1 VESFSLLVRILIG
14 LDRLLIKLRL
24 RKKLMIPFKVLT
36 LFSVH
41 SVEFRHDQLQSSLE
55 LSIVSFE
62 LLNVV
67 KIFVVDCGR
76 VLKVH
81 LVLC

>member
-1 VESFSLLVRILIG
+1 L
-14 LDRLLIKLRL
+14 
-24 RKKLMIPFKVLT
+24 IPFKMLT
-36 LFSVH
+36 LFSGH

-55 LSIVSFE
+55 LSIVRVE

-67 KIFVVDCGR
+67 KIFVVNYGR

-81 LVLC
+81 LVLLS

>member
-1 VESFSLLVRILIG
+1 
-14 LDRLLIKLRL
+14 
-24 RKKLMIPFKVLT
+24 MIPFKMLT
-36 LFSVH
+36 LFSGH

-55 LSIVSFE
+55 LSIVRVE

-67 KIFVVDCGR
+67 KIFVVNYGR

-81 LVLC
+81 LIL